1 MRDEYGKGR
10 KVPAFSEDGGKE
22 MKLNYKR
29 TLLVGFA
36 FLSICAFWQL
46 YDNVIPMILKNTFQ
60 MKDSLVGVV
69 MAMDNVLALFLLPFF
84 GKLSDKCHTKLG
96 RRMPFIL
103 GGTAAAVILMNI
115 LPYADNHE
123 KLLLF
128 VIPLGLL
135 LIAMGTYRSPA
146 VALMPD
152 VTPKPLRS
160 KANAII
166 NLMGALGG
174 VFTLAVTGLL
184 VHEGATG
191 RNDYTLL
198 FLAVSLL
205 MAVSVI
211 VLVLTVRENKLA
223 AEVAAMETDEE
234 KEAEAEEKKESGKA
248 FGELAPDVRRS
259 LWLILFSVAFW
270 FMGYNAVTSAF
281 TRYMQVQWGYD
292 IKAASL
298 CLMVATVGAV
308 LSYLPVGILSSKFGR
323 KKLIQAGVIL
333 LAVCFATAG
342 LFTAFHPAVYVVFAL
357 VGVAWAMINVNS
369 YPMVVEISKS
379 GDVGKYTG
387 YYYTFSMAAQ
397 IITPI
402 LSGLLLE
409 HVGYQTLM
417 PYATVMVAISFV
429 TISLARH
436 GDNKP
441 EPPKSKLEAFD
452 VGDD

>member
-1 MRDEYGKGR
+1 
-10 KVPAFSEDGGKE
+10 
-22 MKLNYKR
+22 MKLNNRR
-29 TLLVGFA
+29 TVLIGFA

-46 YDNVIPMILKNTFQ
+46 YDTVIPLILRDTFRIGDARAGQ
-60 MKDSLVGVV
+60 I
-69 MAMDNVLALFLLPFF
+69 MALDNVLALFLLPWF
-84 GKLSDKCHTKLG
+84 GRLSDRCNSRMG
-96 RRMPFIL
+96 RRMPFIVF
-103 GGTAAAVILMNI
+103 GTIAAVELM
-115 LPYADNHE
+115 LVLTAMDAPGRFPAFFTV
-123 KLLLF
+123 LLL
-128 VIPLGLL
+128 LL
-135 LIAMGTYRSPA
+135 VAMGSYRSPA

-234 KEAEAEEKKESGKA
+234 KAAEAEEQKESGKA

-308 LSYLPVGILSSKFGR
+308 LSYLPVGMLSSKFGR
-323 KKLIQAGVIL
+323 KKMIQAGVIL
-333 LAVCFATAG
+333 LAVCFAAAG
-342 LFTAFHPAVYVVFAL
+342 LFKAFHPAVYVVFAL

-417 PYATVMVAISFV
+417 PYATMMVAISFV
-429 TISLARH
+429 TITLTRH